1 MWYVGVCVYA
11 HVCAHVRLCVRMC
24 LCTGWRRGEV
34 VSNASPS
41 PPLLSSPLSSLSPP
55 VTLLLTFPGL
65 WWYSTAFF
73 FPFFFSHVPL
83 GPLQKKK
90 KKNPQI
96 YWVNS
101 CAIKLTYF
109 NSVQFSSLWYNS
121 KSCKTITTVLE
132 YFCYPK
138 KDPILISSHFL
149 HFATFHLVGR
159 QNTEL
164 WLWLLTHPL
173 SPGTKYHRGWK
184 WSPFTD
190 FFPKAWK
197 LITQL
202 QYIIFDFYSKSYILR
217 TWRF

>member
-1 MWYVGVCVYA
+1 M
-11 HVCAHVRLCVRMC
+11 CAHVRLCVRMC
-24 LCTGWRRGEV
+24 LCTGWRGEV

-73 FPFFFSHVPL
+73 FPFFFPMCLL
-83 GPLQKKK
+83 GLYK
-90 KKNPQI
+90 KKNKKPTNLLSEFMC
-96 YWVNS
+96 Y
-101 CAIKLTYF
+101 KTYLF
-109 NSVQFSSLWYNS
+109 QFSSLWYNS

-173 SPGTKYHRGWK
+173 SPGTKYHWG
-184 WSPFTD
+184 
-190 FFPKAWK
+190 
-197 LITQL
+197 
-202 QYIIFDFYSKSYILR
+202 
-217 TWRF
+217 